1 MTTLWHSRDGT
12 EVLVDLD
19 SDARGL
25 SGQAA
30 AQRLHEHGANTLPQ
44 PARHGLLVRFLLH
57 FHNVLIYVLLGSAVV
72 TALLGHWVD
81 TVVILAVVVLNAVI
95 GLMQEGKAEKAM
107 DSIRHMLAPTAS
119 VMRDGKRQK
128 VAGESLV
135 PGDIVLLESGDKVPA
150 DVRLLRAHGLA
161 VQEAILTGESVPVE
175 KAWRLLPPLRWWE
188 IGPAWRSAVPWW
200 QPVRARAWWSRPAPI
215 PRLAVSAVCSSGWR
229 PSQRRWCGRCRY
241 FPAGSRCSSWL
252 SQA

>member
-12 EVLVDLD
+12 EVLVNLD

-135 PGDIVLLESGDKVPA
+135 PGDIVLL
-150 DVRLLRAHGLA
+150 
-161 VQEAILTGESVPVE
+161 
-175 KAWRLLPPLRWWE
+175 
-188 IGPAWRSAVPWW
+188 
-200 QPVRARAWWSRPAPI
+200 
-215 PRLAVSAVCSSGWR
+215 
-229 PSQRRWCGRCRY
+229 
-241 FPAGSRCSSWL
+241 
-252 SQA
+252 